1 MPILNCREEGCCPAP
16 EAADLCVTSEPT
28 TAPWA
33 KRILGDPA
41 LSASDGGSGWCHR
54 ACPSCTESR
63 DAHHRRYACPARL
76 GLIAAGGLP
85 ERAWGGCGIE
95 SAGPVC
101 DDRNLRARQR
111 LWRYQDPYFDIVA
124 WVLDLAR
131 LSPGLRV
138 LDAGCGNGEYLRAL
152 ARRPVHAAG
161 CDRSMGMLRTAV
173 HPALLNAD
181 VAALPVRAGAF
192 DVVLAVHM
200 LYHVPDR
207 VAAVHELR
215 RVLAPGGVC
224 IAVTNGARHTRSL
237 RALVECAVRAAAPG
251 WRMHPATQAFTA
263 ENAAAQLAVAFDS
276 ITCVRPAREPPVV
289 IGAATRAGDYVA
301 SRPSHYQ
308 DEIARPWPEVVEDVR
323 RDVQA
328 VIDRDGAFITS
339 GDLAAFVC
347 R

>member
-1 MPILNCREEGCCPAP
+1 MVVALNPPGQY
-16 EAADLCVTSEPT
+16 
-28 TAPWA
+28 
-33 KRILGDPA
+33 G
-41 LSASDGGSGWCHR
+41 
-54 ACPSCTESR
+54 
-63 DAHHRRYACPARL
+63 
-76 GLIAAGGLP
+76 
-85 ERAWGGCGIE
+85 
-95 SAGPVC
+95 

-111 LWRYQDPYFDIVA
+111 LWRYQEPYFDIVA

-138 LDAGCGNGEYLRAL
+138 LDVGCGNGEYLRAL

-181 VAALPVRAGAF
+181 AAALPVRAGAF

-224 IAVTNGARHTRSL
+224 IAVTNGARHTRSV
-237 RALVECAVRAAAPG
+237 RALVERAVRAAAPG
-251 WRMHPATQAFTA
+251 WRMHPATQAFSA
-263 ENAAAQLAVAFDS
+263 ENAAAQLGAAFDS
-276 ITCVRPAREPPVV
+276 ISCVRPASEPPVV
-289 IGAATRAGDYVA
+289 IRDAALAADYVA
-301 SRPSHYQ
+301 SLASHYQ
-308 DEIARPWPEVVEDVR
+308 DEVARPWPEVVEDVR

-339 GDLAAFVC
+339 GDLTGFVC

>member
-1 MPILNCREEGCCPAP
+1 VIVAVN
-16 EAADLCVTSEPT
+16 
-28 TAPWA
+28 
-33 KRILGDPA
+33 
-41 LSASDGGSGWCHR
+41 
-54 ACPSCTESR
+54 
-63 DAHHRRYACPARL
+63 
-76 GLIAAGGLP
+76 LP
-85 ERAWGGCGIE
+85 GQYD
-95 SAGPVC
+95 

-111 LWRYQDPYFDIVA
+111 LWRYQDPYFDVVA
-124 WVLDLAR
+124 WILDLAG

-152 ARRPVHAAG
+152 ARRSVHAAG
-161 CDRSMGMLRTAV
+161 CDRSMGMLRTAA

-181 VAALPVRAGAF
+181 VAALPAGDGVF

-207 VAAVHELR
+207 EAAVHELR

-237 RALVECAVRAAAPG
+237 RALVERAVRTAAPG
-251 WRMHPATQAFTA
+251 WRMHPATRAFPA

-276 ITCVRPAREPPVV
+276 IICVRPAREPPVV
-289 IGAATRAGDYVA
+289 IRDAALAADYVA
-301 SRPSHYQ
+301 SLASHYQ
-308 DEIARPWPEVVEDVR
+308 DEVARPWPEVVEDVR
-323 RDVQA
+323 QGVQA
-328 VIDRDGAFITS
+328 VIDHDGAFITS